1 MQETISRHAPSVS
14 RPAGPVSP
22 RPEPPSGPPSAPESR
37 RPAESAHTLAAVSVL
52 LGAVGLFI
60 FNLIFGPLAIGLA
73 VAALRRQAGPGRHP
87 ASARTRAG
95 AWAGLVL
102 GAADLIVLVVLIAAS
117 LAHGAVTWHFGA

>member
-14 RPAGPVSP
+14 RPESP
-22 RPEPPSGPPSAPESR
+22 RPGPPSAPESP
-37 RPAESAHTLAAVSVL
+37 RPAESAHSLAAVSML

-87 ASARTRAG
+87 ASARARAT
-95 AWAGLVL
+95 AWAGLAL
-102 GAADLIVLVVLIAAS
+102 GAADLIVLVVLIAVS
-117 LAHGAVTWHFGA
+117 LAHGTVTWHFGA